1 MTAADQT
8 TGSYRLSAENVV
20 VRFGGVVACN
30 GVSLGVP
37 PDSIVG
43 LIGPNG
49 AGKSTLFSVLSGLRR
64 PTAGRVYL
72 DGNDVTAATPQA
84 RVRQGLGRTF
94 QHPEVFAEM
103 SVREHLVVADRVR
116 EGTRRVWTDLLTGR
130 GFFSPKNPGED
141 ERVGSLMDSLGL
153 GGVAHAS
160 VASLPLGMLRLVE
173 LGRVT
178 GLGRTRLRTAM
189 AEAGI
194 AACPSGRNTS
204 GGKRSRTVS
213 ADPAAAGRVGTGDL
227 CEWLRQRRSDGWTL
241 T

>member
-1 MTAADQT
+1 MAYEARSRPTPDLRSPDPDQH
-8 TGSYRLSAENVV
+8 GHL
-20 VRFGGVVACN
+20 RF
-30 GVSLGVP
+30 S
-37 PDSIVG
+37 PDGTS
-43 LIGPNG
+43 
-49 AGKSTLFSVLSGLRR
+49 LSGYLRAACA
-64 PTAGRVYL
+64 AG
-72 DGNDVTAATPQA
+72 T
-84 RVRQGLGRTF
+84 
-94 QHPEVFAEM
+94 
-103 SVREHLVVADRVR
+103 S
-116 EGTRRVWTDLLTGR
+116 
-130 GFFSPKNPGED
+130 
-141 ERVGSLMDSLGL
+141 
-153 GGVAHAS
+153 
-160 VASLPLGMLRLVE
+160 LVE